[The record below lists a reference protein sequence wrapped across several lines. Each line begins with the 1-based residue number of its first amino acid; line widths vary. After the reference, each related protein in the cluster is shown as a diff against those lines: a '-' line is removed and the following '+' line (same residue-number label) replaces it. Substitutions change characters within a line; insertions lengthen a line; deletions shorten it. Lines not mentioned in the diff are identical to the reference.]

1 MGNARNIVKH
11 NSAAWDQEA
20 NAGGPWSIPVS
31 PEKIEKARRGEL
43 EIRLSPNKLVPRD
56 WFPADLKG
64 LKILCL
70 ASGGGQ
76 QAPLL
81 AAAGAQVTS
90 FDNFAEQL
98 RRDRLVAE
106 RENLNIVLEQG
117 DAADLSRFADASFD
131 LIYHTVSNLFFPD
144 LEPVWRECFRTL
156 RSRGTLLA
164 GFCNPVMFMF
174 DKAANQ
180 ERKGILEVKYPLPYS
195 DVNSLSKGEL
205 QDVID
210 KNEPLEFGHTLE
222 QQIGGQIN
230 AGFLVAGFY
239 EDYWSDEAIELNKY
253 MPVFI
258 ATKAIKP

>member
-1 MGNARNIVKH
+1 MNVVKH

-31 PEKIEKARRGEL
+31 PERIEKARNGEL
-43 EIRLSPNKLVPRD
+43 EIRLSPNRPVPRD
-56 WFPADLKG
+56 WFPVGLKG
-64 LKILCL
+64 LDVLCL

-76 QAPLL
+76 QAPIL
-81 AAAGAQVTS
+81 AAAGANVTS
-90 FDNFAEQL
+90 FDNSAEQL
-98 RRDRLVAE
+98 ARDKLVAE
-106 RENLNIVLEQG
+106 REGLQITLEKG
-117 DAADLSRFADASFD
+117 DAADLSRFPDASFN

-144 LEPVWRECFRTL
+144 IQPVWRECFRVL
-156 RSRGTLLA
+156 RSGGTLLA
-164 GFCNPVMFMF
+164 GFANPILFMF

-195 DVNSLSKGEL
+195 DINSLSKEDL
-205 QDVID
+205 QNVID

-222 QQIGGQIN
+222 QQIGGQIE
-230 AGFLVAGFY
+230 AGFSITGFY
-239 EDYWSDEAIELNKY
+239 EDNWSDEAIALNKF